1 LDVAHVNRVLLSDCG
16 FVPWRNGGGRTR
28 ELLAWPRADDWLVRV
43 SVAEIEADGPFS
55 PFPGIDRC
63 FAVLD
68 GAGVELTL
76 PASKVRLGPADD
88 AWAFPGE
95 AAPGCRLI
103 DGPTRDLNLMARRD
117 AGRISMQRR
126 PVAAGAAR
134 WRGLF
139 ADDTL
144 WWTDD
149 PTEALPAHGSGWW
162 LTLETR

>member
-1 LDVAHVNRVLLSDCG
+1 MNVVRLSDCP

-28 ELLAWPRADDWLVRV
+28 ELLAWPTVSDWLVRV

-63 FAVLD
+63 FAVLE
-68 GAGVELTL
+68 GAGVELSL
-76 PASKVRLGPADD
+76 PAGPTRLGVADD
-88 AWAFPGE
+88 PLVFPGE

-103 DGPTRDLNLMARRD
+103 DGPTRDLNLMTRRD
-117 AGRISMQRR
+117 AGRISMQRHPAPTR
-126 PVAAGAAR
+126 SPR

-144 WWTDD
+144 WWTDT
-149 PTEALPAHGSGWW
+149 PASALPSNRSGWW
-162 LTLETR
+162 LTLENR